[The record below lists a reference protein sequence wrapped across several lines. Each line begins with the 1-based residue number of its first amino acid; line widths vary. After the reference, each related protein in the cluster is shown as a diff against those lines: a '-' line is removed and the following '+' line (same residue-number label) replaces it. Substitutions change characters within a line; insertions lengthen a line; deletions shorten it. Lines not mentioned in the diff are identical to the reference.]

1 MKKVVLYIGLI
12 LALPLEAQ
20 EDRYLFQSKEE
31 KSTTEDHSPWHN
43 LSTWVEAFIQS
54 IAQVRLTESS
64 LQKAAESERMAMDK
78 YREGRISS
86 VSHV

>member
-20 EDRYLFQSKEE
+20 EDRYLFHSKEE
-31 KSTTEDHSPWHN
+31 ISTTEDHN